1 MNTFNIDF
9 STLLGRE
16 NSNSLIDYSFPDIKG
31 NNVLVTGA
39 GGSIGSSL
47 CKQIILQEPST
58 IILIENSELNLYNIY
73 ESLTS
78 ILEKN
83 NKIHAAIV
91 PLLASVLDKSHMEN
105 IISHWKPR
113 VIFHA
118 AAYKHVHLV
127 EQNISAGIKNNVIGT
142 LYTAELAAKY
152 KTKQFIL
159 ISSDKA
165 INPVNIMGAS
175 KRLAEIFTL
184 SLANQS
190 PLTTFSVV
198 RFGNIIGSSG
208 SVVPKFID
216 QINNGEAV
224 TLTDDRVTRYF
235 MTADEAV
242 KLLLEITIL
251 SAVSGGTYGFDMG
264 EPVSIFDLAK
274 KLISLSGKTLRNK
287 NTLAGEIEIKI
298 IGLRPYEK
306 MHEESI
312 ITKNAKIT
320 KHPKIYKT
328 EEDALDFSTLQKIFF
343 SLTSEIEKNSI
354 ENIKK
359 ILIGVIPEL
368 LLQD

>member
-1 MNTFNIDF
+1 MKTFNIDF
-9 STLLGRE
+9 SSLLGRE
-16 NSNSLIDYSFPDIKG
+16 NSNSLIDYSYPDIKG
-31 NNVLVTGA
+31 KNVLVTGA
-39 GGSIGSSL
+39 GGSIGSAL
-47 CKQIILQEPST
+47 CKQIILKEPST

-83 NKIHAAIV
+83 NKICVAIE
-91 PLLASVLDKSHMEN
+91 PLLTSVIDKSHMEN

-127 EQNISAGIKNNVIGT
+127 EQNIRAGIKNNVFGT

-165 INPVNIMGAS
+165 IKPVNVMGAS
-175 KRLAEIFTL
+175 KRLAEILTL

-190 PLTTFSVV
+190 PLTTFSIV

-208 SVVPKFID
+208 SVIPKFIN

-224 TLTDDRVTRYF
+224 TLTDDRATRYF

-242 KLLLEITIL
+242 KLLLDITIL
-251 SAVSGGTYGFDMG
+251 SADCGGAYGLDMG
-264 EPVSIFDLAK
+264 EPVSIFELAK
-274 KLISLSGKTLRNK
+274 KLISLSGKTLRNE
-287 NTLAGEIEIKI
+287 NNLSGDIEIKI

-306 MHEESI
+306 MHEDSI
-312 ITKNAKIT
+312 LTENAKIT
-320 KHPKIYKT
+320 KYPKIYKI
-328 EEDALDFSTLQKIFF
+328 EEDTLDYPSLQKALF
-343 SLTSEIEKNSI
+343 SLTSEIEKNNI
-354 ENIKK
+354 QNIKK
-359 ILIGVIPEL
+359 ILLSTIPDL
-368 LLQD
+368 LLL